1 MMMTMMM
8 MMMMLIKC
16 KHRPDSPRRWEAE
29 LKRGVA
35 GASGWRI
42 FTVIIGSYHSNE
54 LVMI

>member
-1 MMMTMMM
+1 MMMTMM